1 MNFVELR
8 FPINAYRIFGNDSSA
23 GTHTYMQQ
31 QQTTQRGLQPHL
43 GFFITTSIVMGAM
56 IGSGIFKKAAPMV
69 QLLGSAEL
77 VIGVWVLAGVI
88 TLFGALSN
96 AEIASMIPATG
107 GQYRFFRAMY
117 GDGVAFTYGWAIF
130 SVIQTGSIASIAY
143 VFSDYLA
150 TVFPLPVVAQKVV
163 AEWSVHIPLLGT
175 IAPLDNIGI
184 KLCTVAAICVLT
196 FINYRGVRLGGLV
209 SGTFTTLKVLAIAA
223 VIACCFAFGI
233 NTTPFTEQPTPTT
246 LQTPAGWLLLLAVAS
261 AMSKAFWA
269 YDGWN
274 SITYIAGE
282 VRNAKRVIPKALIIG
297 VSIVIGI
304 YVLVNLAYFYV
315 LPIEVIAQ
323 SKVVAST
330 AMSMIFGQ
338 VGVVFIAV
346 AVMISTLGTT
356 NGTILSSARAYYAMA
371 EDGLFLKQ
379 FANVHPRFHTPTF
392 ALIVQCAWSCVLV
405 FSGTFDTLTDMLIF
419 VSWIFY
425 GMSAFGVFILRKKQ
439 PTAERPYK
447 VIGYPVVPAVFV
459 VVSGLFCVFTCINDV
474 QQFMADSSKGI
485 PSVTGLLLLLPAF
498 LFYKTLKSE
507 KIG

>member
-1 MNFVELR
+1 MNFN
-8 FPINAYRIFGNDSSA
+8 IQQ
-23 GTHTYMQQ
+23 YMQQ
-31 QQTTQRGLQPHL
+31 SQTTKQGLLPHL
-43 GFFITTSIVMGAM
+43 GFFLTTSIVMGAM

-150 TVFPLPVVAQKVV
+150 TVFPLPIISHDIVAH
-163 AEWSVHIPLLGT
+163 WSVSIPLLGT
-175 IAPLDNIGI
+175 IAPLENIGI
-184 KLCTVAAICVLT
+184 KMCTVAAICVLT
-196 FINYRGVRLGGLV
+196 FVNYRGVRLGGLV

-223 VIACCFAFGI
+223 IVLFCFAFGG
-233 NTTPFTEQPTPTT
+233 NTTPFAEQSQPTP
-246 LQTPAGWLLLLAVAS
+246 LHTPAGWMLLFAVVA

-282 VRNAKRVIPKALIIG
+282 VRNAKTVIPKALIIG
-297 VSIVIGI
+297 VSSVIGI

-315 LPIEVIAQ
+315 LPTEVIAQ

-371 EDGLFLKQ
+371 EDGLFMKQ
-379 FANVHPRFHTPTF
+379 FANVHSRYSTPTF
-392 ALIVQCAWSCVLV
+392 ALIIQCVWSCALV

-447 VIGYPVVPAVFV
+447 VIGYPFVPAVFV
-459 VVSGLFCVFTCINDV
+459 VVSVLFCCFTLVNDI
-474 QQFMADSSKGI
+474 QQFMVDSAKGI
-485 PSVTGLLLLLPAF
+485 PSITGLLLLLPAYP
-498 LFYKTLKSE
+498 LYKRFRARTISKQ
-507 KIG
+507 